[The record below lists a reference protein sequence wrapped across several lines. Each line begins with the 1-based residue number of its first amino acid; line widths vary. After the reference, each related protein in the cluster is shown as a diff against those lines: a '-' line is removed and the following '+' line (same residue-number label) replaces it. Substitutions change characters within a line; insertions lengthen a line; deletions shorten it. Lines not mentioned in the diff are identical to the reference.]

1 MCYIYI
7 YTEKSVYIHVYYIH
21 IDIYYKRWVFHQS
34 LVYKPASSMHSS
46 FKWGIQDHQLAQK
59 LP

>member
-1 MCYIYI
+1 MLYI
-7 YTEKSVYIHVYYIH
+7 YTEKSVYIYMYTIYIFTS
-21 IDIYYKRWVFHQS
+21 IYKRCVFHQS
-34 LVYKPASSMHSS
+34 SVYKPASSMHSS